1 MNYNYQ
7 IFHSNPLVW
16 KFWVNVLSPLLN
28 EISNMNVSILQKT
41 LVYKMWR
48 IYLEG
53 SDCEELV
60 EAITEVVRVGLTEWQ
75 VYWWRWRDSNQ
86 PHQIVCNYI
95 IIKFNFLK

>member
-1 MNYNYQ
+1 MSHCFPIESLGEPNIYQ
-7 IFHSNPLVW
+7 NLGDF
-16 KFWVNVLSPLLN
+16 
-28 EISNMNVSILQKT
+28 T
-41 LVYKMWR
+41 RMWDFTWR
-48 IYLEG
+48 V

>member
-1 MNYNYQ
+1 MIIEMYTNRKER
-7 IFHSNPLVW
+7 LVDFTW
-16 KFWVNVLSPLLN
+16 WV
-28 EISNMNVSILQKT
+28 
-41 LVYKMWR
+41 
-48 IYLEG
+48 

>member
-1 MNYNYQ
+1 
-7 IFHSNPLVW
+7 
-16 KFWVNVLSPLLN
+16 
-28 EISNMNVSILQKT
+28 T
-41 LVYKMWR
+41 WR
-48 IYLEG
+48 V